1 MRHRRL
7 WVAFGVLLTAVGVA
21 LTAGGAYAYFW
32 DQSRSDLIVEG
43 VTIAGIDV
51 GGMREAEARAT
62 LEDILARRL
71 REPVRVAYE
80 GHSFTVHPT
89 TAGLRVDVA
98 QMVEGALAAS
108 RQGGLA
114 DRLAREL
121 RGESVKATIPLQAA
135 VSQQHVSTFVRHVAR
150 VVDRPAHNARVLPKA
165 DATGLRIVPSEAGL
179 AVKQPAL
186 ERAVTNALLRL
197 DVGAEE
203 LTVPTRAVAPKVW
216 TSTLQRH
223 YDTYVL
229 VSRETFTLRL
239 YKKLKLVKTYK
250 IAVGMAGLETPAGE
264 YTINDKQVNP
274 WWHVPNSPW
283 AGDLAGKIIPP
294 GPQDPI
300 KSRWMGFYN
309 GAGIHGTTEDWS
321 IGSAA
326 SHGCIRMHI
335 WDVEDLYDRVPLH
348 TPIYVG

>member
-1 MRHRRL
+1 MRHRRV
-7 WVAFGVLLTAVGVA
+7 WVAFGVLLAVFGVA

-32 DQSRSDLIVEG
+32 DQSRSDLIAKG

-71 REPVRVAYE
+71 REPVKVVYA
-80 GHSFTVHPT
+80 GHSFTVRPT
-89 TAGLRVDVA
+89 AAGLRVDVA
-98 QMVEGALAAS
+98 RMVDAALAAS

-114 DRLAREL
+114 DRLTREL
-121 RGESVKATIPLQAA
+121 RGKRVEATIPLAAA
-135 VSQQHVSTFVRHVAR
+135 VSQQHVSTLVQHIAR
-150 VVDRPAHNARVLPKA
+150 VVDRPAHDARVLPKP
-165 DATGLRIVPSEAGL
+165 DAVGLRIVPSVAGL
-179 AVKQPAL
+179 AVKRPAL

-197 DVGAEE
+197 DSGPSEI
-203 LTVPTRAVAPKVW
+203 TVPTRAVAPKVW
-216 TSTLQRH
+216 TSTLKRK
-223 YDTYVL
+223 YGTYLL

-239 YKKLKLVKTYK
+239 YKNLKLAKTYR
-250 IAVGMAGLETPAGE
+250 IAVGMSGLETPAGE

-274 WWHVPNSPW
+274 WWHVPNSAW
-283 AGDLAGKIIPP
+283 AGDLAGKVIPP

-309 GAGIHGTTEDWS
+309 GAGIHGTSEDWS

-335 WDVEDLYDRVPLH
+335 WDVEDLYDRVPLN

>member
-7 WVAFGVLLTAVGVA
+7 WVAFGVLLAAVGLA

-32 DQSRSDLIVEG
+32 DQSRSDLIAKG
-43 VTIAGIDV
+43 VTIAGHDV

-62 LEDILARRL
+62 LEDLFARRL
-71 REPVRVAYE
+71 REPVRVVYK
-80 GHSFTVHPT
+80 GRSFTVRPT
-89 TAGLRVDVA
+89 AAGLRVDVSR
-98 QMVEGALAAS
+98 MVDAALAAS

-114 DRLAREL
+114 DRLARDL
-121 RGESVKATIPLQAA
+121 RGRPVEAAIPLQAA
-135 VSQQHVSTFVRHVAR
+135 VSKRHVSTFVRHIAR
-150 VVDRPAHNARVLPKA
+150 VVNQPAHDARLVPRP
-165 DATGLRIVPSEAGL
+165 DATGIRVVPSKAGL
-179 AVKQPAL
+179 AVKQPML
-186 ERAVTNALLRL
+186 ERAITNALLRL
-197 DVGAEE
+197 DGGAEQ
-203 LTVPTRAVAPKVW
+203 LTVPTRAVPPKWW
-216 TSTLQRH
+216 TSTLKRR
-223 YDTYVL
+223 YGTYIL
-229 VSRETFTLRL
+229 VSRETYTLRL
-239 YKKLKLVKTYK
+239 YKELKLAKTYR

-264 YTINDKQVNP
+264 YTIDDKQVNP
-274 WWHVPNSPW
+274 WWHVPNSAW
-283 AGDLAGKIIPP
+283 AGDLAGKVIPP